1 MLSLMRSAGSRSKEP
16 FKPNGYIIA
25 AKKESRARMLAKADQ
40 PIKSIYG
47 R

>member
-1 MLSLMRSAGSRSKEP
+1 M
-16 FKPNGYIIA
+16 GYIIA
-25 AKKESRARMLAKADQ
+25 AKKESHARMLAKADQ